1 LFEIVGKLF
10 ENCFFFIKQFYENCL
25 NIVFYQK
32 DISKQFYE
40 NCFNIVFIQN
50 MFRTILRKLF
60 KHCFFVKKSLKTIL

>member
-10 ENCFFFIKQFYENCL
+10 ENCFFKQFYENCL

-40 NCFNIVFIQN
+40 NCLNMFFIQN
-50 MFRTILRKLF
+50 MFRSILRKLF
-60 KHCFFVKKSLKTIL
+60 KHCFLSKNL